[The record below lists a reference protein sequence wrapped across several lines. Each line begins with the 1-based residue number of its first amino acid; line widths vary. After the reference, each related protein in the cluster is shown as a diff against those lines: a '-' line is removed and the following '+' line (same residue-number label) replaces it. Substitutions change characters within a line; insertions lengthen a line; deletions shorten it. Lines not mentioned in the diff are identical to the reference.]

1 MKNKQNPK
9 QAKKPVLLKE
19 KSNTTFNYAVLFG
32 ILFIALLSYLPALN
46 NGFVWD
52 DDDYIKNNLLIR
64 SINLKDIF
72 STNLMGNYHPLT
84 VLVYAIQYKFFDIS
98 EKGYHAFNIFLHL
111 LNVLLVF
118 FAVFRLSNKSIVA
131 LVAALLFALHPM
143 HVESVAWASELKDLL
158 YTFFFLASYIF
169 YLKFQEDPKNK
180 YYAFAVFLFLLS
192 LLSKAMA
199 ASLPLLL
206 VLTDFFKVQKITA
219 KSLLQKVP
227 FFLLSFIFGI
237 VAVQAQKS
245 SGAVDTATFD
255 IGQRIIF
262 ASYGFI
268 TYLVKLALPLQLCSY
283 YAYPISSKGTIP
295 PYYYGYLFLVIAL
308 AIGAFYS
315 LRKTK
320 KIFFSIGFFTVTV
333 LLVLQLLPVG
343 WAIMADR
350 YSYIPSIG
358 IFYLV
363 GEGIYWLWNKKSSG
377 YTYKG
382 LVVLVLIS
390 TTIFYSVKTSAR
402 CAVWKDGFV
411 LWNDVINQY
420 QTIPQAYINRGIIYM
435 NNNKT
440 AESLADYNKAIS
452 LEPDFSKGYSNRAI
466 VYTNENKFDLAIQDY
481 EKAIKLDPKNAI
493 AFNNRGILYK
503 KNNLFK
509 EATENFNEAIKL
521 KPTYVDAFHNR
532 GVSLYNLGR
541 YDEALSDFNTALK
554 FKPNV
559 GRSIFFRGLVEN
571 AMGNKDVACR
581 DLQTAV
587 TLGYPQA
594 AEQYNNLCK

>member
-9 QAKKPVLLKE
+9 QPKKSAVIKE
-19 KSNTTFNYAVLFG
+19 KSNSTLNYGILFG
-32 ILFIALLSYLPALN
+32 ILLIALMSYMPALN

-64 SINLKDIF
+64 SLNLKEIF

-84 VLVYAIQYKFFDIS
+84 VLVYAIEYKFFEVS
-98 EKGYHAFNIFLHL
+98 EKGYHAFNLVLHL
-111 LNVLLVF
+111 LNVMLVF
-118 FAVFRLSNKSIVA
+118 FAVFRLSSKSIVA

-143 HVESVAWASELKDLL
+143 HVESVAWASELKDLM

-169 YLKFQEDPKNK
+169 YMKFLDDKKNR
-180 YYAFAVFLFLLS
+180 YYVFALLLFLLS

-206 VLTDFFKVQKITA
+206 VLTDYFKGQKINT

-227 FFLLSFIFGI
+227 FFLLSLIFGF
-237 VAVQAQKS
+237 VAVHAQKS
-245 SGAVDTATFD
+245 SGAVDTASFD
-255 IGQRIIF
+255 IGQRIVF

-283 YAYPISSKGTIP
+283 YAYPIPSKGTIP
-295 PYYYGYLFLVIAL
+295 SYYYIYLFLVAGVV
-308 AIGAFYS
+308 AGAFYS
-315 LRKTK
+315 LRKNK
-320 KIFFSIGFFTVTV
+320 KIFFSLGFFTVTV

-358 IFYLV
+358 IFYLA
-363 GEGIYWLWNKKSSG
+363 GEGIYWLWNKRSSG

-382 LVVLVLIS
+382 IVVFLLAA
-390 TTIFYSVKTSAR
+390 TTIFYSSKTSAR

-420 QTIPQAYINRGIIYM
+420 QSIPQAYINRGIIYM

-440 AESLADYNKAIS
+440 AEALADYNKAIA

-466 VYTNENKFDLAIQDY
+466 IYTNENKFDLAMADY
-481 EKAIKLDPKNAI
+481 NKALKLDPTNAI

-521 KPTYVDAFHNR
+521 KPTYVDAYHNR
-532 GVSLYNLGR
+532 GVSLYNLMR
-541 YDEALSDFNTALK
+541 YDEALSDLNRALE
-554 FKPNV
+554 FKPNMA
-559 GRSIFFRGLVEN
+559 RSIFFRGLVEN
-571 AMGNKDVACR
+571 AMGNKTVACQ
-581 DLQTAV
+581 DLQNAMN
-587 TLGYPQA
+587 LGYPQA
-594 AEQYNNLCK
+594 TEQYNKLCK